1 VFVVIEEEIPEK
13 TALERAFGEPWRL
26 ELERTY
32 HPSQKPRRSAPLGD
46 APRTRCR
53 DRHHSRGASASLPWA
68 ARNVDRDRA
77 VRTDSPDDHRAVEAN
92 LDELKRLE
100 MENVGKPVSII
111 DFEFDLTVDNLRFFA
126 GAARTM
132 ETQGAGEYLE
142 GYTSM
147 LRREPVGVIGSV
159 SPWNYP
165 LMMAA
170 WKVGPA
176 IAAGCTVVLKTSEIA
191 PLTGFIF
198 AEMAVEAGLP
208 AGVLNLVCGNG
219 PEIGE
224 AIVAHP
230 LVDMVSL
237 TGSVRAGQRV
247 MQVAAEGIKRVHLEL
262 GGKSANIIL
271 EDADLPRAVAV
282 GIEDA
287 FRNAGQV
294 CGGLT
299 RMLVPRRRL
308 AEAEE
313 IAVAAAQAYVIG
325 DPFDPATTLGPVK
338 TAAQRDRVRAYIRGG
353 IEDGVRLLTG
363 GAEAPA
369 GLTRG
374 YFVRPT
380 LFSGSNATRIARE
393 EVFGPVVTIIPFDNE
408 EDALTIANDSPYGLA
423 GAIWS
428 ADAAHARALAQRL
441 RTGRIRING
450 AAREVAGDTAGR
462 KPAKAVKRANIR
474 AEVMAKAPHMRASK
488 TTTGGGFDL
497 ELDKPQDELD
507 NDFTRRSAA

>member
-1 VFVVIEEEIPEK
+1 MASMIEHDAIFVGGRWLHSAGNDRLTVINPATEAPLATIPRGAAEDVDK
-13 TALERAFGEPWRL
+13 AARAAAAAFPAWSRSTIAERAALFTRL
-26 ELERTY
+26 ARLTEARAEAITRTIVAEVGQ
-32 HPSQKPRRSAPLGD
+32 PIA
-46 APRTRCR
+46 T
-53 DRHHSRGASASLPWA
+53 
-68 ARNVDRDRA
+68 A
-77 VRTDSPDDHRAVEAN
+77 VRSQTAGAVEE
-92 LDELKRLE
+92 LDL
-100 MENVGKPVSII
+100 M
-111 DFEFDLTVDNLRFFA
+111 
-126 GAARTM
+126 AACLA
-132 ETQGAGEYLE
+132 EIAWA
-142 GYTSM
+142 
-147 LRREPVGVIGSV
+147 EPVGNAVVRREAAGVVGAITA
-159 SPWNYP
+159 WNAP
-165 LMMAA
+165 LRSIISKAGA
-170 WKVGPA
+170 A

-198 AEMAVEAGLP
+198 AEMAIEAGLP
-208 AGVLNLVCGNG
+208 AGVLNLVCGTG

-271 EDADLPRAVAV
+271 ADADLPRAVAV

-299 RMLVPRRRL
+299 RMLVPRHRL

-313 IAVAAAQAYVIG
+313 IAVVAAQAYVIG

-338 TAAQRDRVRAYIRGG
+338 TAAQRDRVRGYIRGA

-380 LFSGSNATRIARE
+380 LFSGSNAARIARE
-393 EVFGPVVTIIPFDNE
+393 EVFGPVVTIIPFDDE
-408 EDALTIANDSPYGLA
+408 EDALAIANDSPYGLA

-428 ADAAHARALAQRL
+428 ADAVHARALAQRL

-450 AAREVAGDTAGR
+450 AQLE
-462 KPAKAVKRANIR
+462 KRA
-474 AEVMAKAPHMRASK
+474 PH
-488 TTTGGGFDL
+488 GGFGLSGIGREWGRYGIEEFL
-497 ELDKPQDELD
+497 EYKSI
-507 NDFTRRSAA
+507 TG